1 MKNRSF
7 HFTNKFIRSYR
18 MDIFFALRTDEFYL
32 NCSSRKTSNLSRSCN
47 ISRTKSTRNLPKH
60 LKQALTIVRSTCLL
74 NELNQPTKLSSLA
87 FRLIISGGK
96 INRAESRDDKDHG
109 DKAFRTKR
117 SWKYSR
123 PVYARWRFLLSA
135 RFFFPPPPPPPR
147 GRSLPLA
154 NPRDGR
160 IWTSW
165 QLLRRLR

>member
-1 MKNRSF
+1 
-7 HFTNKFIRSYR
+7 

-32 NCSSRKTSNLSRSCN
+32 NCSSRKTSNLSLSCN

-60 LKQALTIVRSTCLL
+60 LKQALTIVGRTCLL

-87 FRLIISGGK
+87 LRLIISGGK

-117 SWKYSR
+117 WKYSR

-165 QLLRRLR
+165 QLLRRLRWNI